1 MTNSQY
7 AVYNKDK
14 KSYESLTG
22 YQFDDFITAAATNIV
37 LCYKTDDTAYPNP
50 TLTTSTL
57 DMDKWTASLNLD
69 YNILTEN
76 FNKCMSNFIEPLKIG
91 PYKLKS
97 SDIIQLLE
105 PTCELND
112 EQLNAHLHVTTTLSN
127 DIILFDSI
135 AFTKYYRRGF
145 KKFTEFLDKQWF
157 TKNIVLI
164 PIHHSRHWF
173 LFVIDITK
181 RTILLFDSLPCKT
194 TPYEAYQNAI
204 LHLLRTHYFYV
215 KKSPLDFNEWMF
227 IKDFPDWK
235 QDDHTS
241 CGIHCALFAQS
252 YITSKKHQP
261 INNMNIKSKR
271 VQFALHLFERNKT

>member
-1 MTNSQY
+1 
-7 AVYNKDK
+7 
-14 KSYESLTG
+14 
-22 YQFDDFITAAATNIV
+22 
-37 LCYKTDDTAYPNP
+37 
-50 TLTTSTL
+50 
-57 DMDKWTASLNLD
+57 MDEWTASVNLD

-91 PYKLKS
+91 PYQLKS

-105 PTCELND
+105 PTFELND
-112 EQLNAHLHVTTTLSN
+112 EQLNAHLYVTTTLSN

-145 KKFTEFLDKQWF
+145 KKFTEFLDQQWF
-157 TKNIVLI
+157 MKNIIFI
-164 PIHHSRHWF
+164 PIHYSRHWF

-194 TPYEAYQNAI
+194 TPYEVYQKAI
-204 LHLLRTHYFYV
+204 LQLLRTHYFYV
-215 KKSPLDFNEWMF
+215 KKSPLDFNDWMI

-235 QDDHTS
+235 QDDPTS

-252 YITSKKHQP
+252 YATSTKHQP

-271 VQFALHLFERNKT
+271 IQFALHLFQQNKT